1 MSISSAFSI
10 ARSGL
15 STTEGRANLVAGNIA
30 NAQTEGYVRR
40 EAAQVTTNG
49 QSGTVEL
56 RIARQVDERLAGMS
70 RNASAELGRASA
82 TSEILGSYLITL
94 GEPGDE
100 V

>member
-56 RIARQVDERLAGMS
+56 RIARQVPSIFDFRYEDFAFEGYDP
-70 RNASAELGRASA
+70 APAIKAA
-82 TSEILGSYLITL
+82 
-94 GEPGDE
+94 
-100 V
+100 VAV